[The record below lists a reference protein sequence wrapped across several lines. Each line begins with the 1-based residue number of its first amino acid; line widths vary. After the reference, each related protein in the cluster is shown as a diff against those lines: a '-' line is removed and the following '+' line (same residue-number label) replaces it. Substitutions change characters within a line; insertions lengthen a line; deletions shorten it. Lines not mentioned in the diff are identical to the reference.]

1 MKKLLTALFLTF
13 TLATSVAY
21 AEADKQSPLT
31 EPQAMQLLQEGKPV
45 YSCPMHVHVFSDK
58 DGKCPICGMNL
69 TQAKAIQEGKAVFED
84 GKQSMPMKGMD
95 MNMME
100 KK

>member
-1 MKKLLTALFLTF
+1 MKKLLTMLLVAFVF
-13 TLATSVAY
+13 TTGAAH

-31 EPQAMQLLQEGKPV
+31 EQQAVQLLQEGKPL
-45 YSCPMHVHVFSDK
+45 YSCTMHEHVFSDK
-58 DGKCPICGMNL
+58 EGKCPICGMNL
-69 TQAKAIQEGKAVFED
+69 TQTKAIQDGKAVFD
-84 GKQSMPMKGMD
+84 NGSQNTP